1 MKKIND
7 VTVCYALS
15 VLLILGF
22 LINTILDYSRYNS
35 TLNSAPFSLWIMV
48 NAIYFLVPAMI
59 AFIIGLVLKKKQQKQ
74 A

>member
-59 AFIIGLVLKKKQQKQ
+59 AFIIGLVLKKN
-74 A
+74 